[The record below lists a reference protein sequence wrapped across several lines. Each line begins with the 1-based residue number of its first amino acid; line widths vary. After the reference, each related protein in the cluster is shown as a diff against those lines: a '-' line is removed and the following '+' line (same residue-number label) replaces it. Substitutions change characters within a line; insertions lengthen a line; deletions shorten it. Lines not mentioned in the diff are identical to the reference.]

1 MSATAS
7 TTPVA
12 PASATERPAPV
23 SFAEAFAFWLKLGF
37 ISFGGPAGQIAIMH
51 AELVERRRW
60 ISEKRFLHA
69 LNYCMLLPGPE
80 AQQLATYIGWLM
92 HRTRGGIVAGALFV
106 LPSLFILIAL
116 SWIYLRFGDVPLVA
130 GIFYGIKPAVTA
142 LVLHAAHRIGTRA
155 LKNGWMWAIAAAA
168 FVAIFAF
175 DTPFPA
181 IVLAAGLIG
190 HFGAQRWPQV
200 FALGGGHGGAK
211 QGYGP
216 ALIDD
221 DTPTPAHASFS
232 RSHLAKVLGVGLALW
247 ALAMA
252 VLVPVHGV
260 QGTLTQMGWFFTK
273 AALLTFGGAYAVL
286 PYVYQGAVEQYQWLS
301 GPQMI
306 DGLALGETTP
316 GPLIMVVAFVG
327 FVGGWLK
334 EVLGPETLF
343 LGGALAATVVTFFTF
358 LPSFVFI
365 LAGGPV
371 VEATH
376 GKLGFTAP
384 LSAITAAVVGVILNL
399 ALFFAYHVLWPQ
411 GFQGPFDAVSALIA
425 VAAAV
430 ALFRFKVGVMPLLAA
445 CAAAGLAVTLAAPML
460 R

>member
-1 MSATAS
+1 MDPGITRKGSRMNS
-7 TTPVA
+7 
-12 PASATERPAPV
+12 V
-23 SFAEAFAFWLKLGF
+23 SFGQALKFWLKLGF

-51 AELVERRRW
+51 TELVERRHW

-92 HRTRGGIVAGALFV
+92 HRTWGGLVAGLLFV

-116 SWIYLRFGDVPLVA
+116 SWIYLRFGELPVVA
-130 GIFYGIKPAVTA
+130 GIFFGLKPAVTA

-155 LKNGWMWAIAAAA
+155 LKNGWMWGIAAAA

-175 DTPFPA
+175 NAPFPL
-181 IVLAAGLIG
+181 IVLAAAVVGYVG
-190 HFGAQRWPQV
+190 SRFAPAV
-200 FALGGGHGGAK
+200 FAVGGGHGAAK

-216 ALIDD
+216 AIIDD
-221 DTPTPAHASFS
+221 DTPTPPHARFS
-232 RSHLAKVLGVGLALW
+232 RARLAWVLGIGIGLW
-247 ALAMA
+247 ALAMGA
-252 VLVPVHGV
+252 LIVWQGMD
-260 QGTLTQMGWFFTK
+260 GTLTQMGLFFSK
-273 AALLTFGGAYAVL
+273 AAMVTFGGAYAVL
-286 PYVYQGAVEQYQWLS
+286 PYVYQAAVEHYHWLT
-301 GPQMI
+301 GAQMI

-327 FVGGWLK
+327 FVGGW
-334 EVLGPETLF
+334 VRQVFGPDMLF
-343 LGGALAATVVTFFTF
+343 AGAATAACIVTFFTF

-365 LAGGPV
+365 LAGGPLI
-371 VEATH
+371 ESTH
-376 GKLGFTAP
+376 GKSAFTAP
-384 LSAITAAVVGVILNL
+384 LAAITAAVVGVILNL

-411 GFQGPFDAVSALIA
+411 GFGGRFDVVSAVLA

-430 ALFRFKVGVMPLLAA
+430 ALFRFKLGVMPLLGASAA
-445 CAAAGLAVTLAAPML
+445 IGLLVTMGFAGL

>member
-1 MSATAS
+1 MPESPGVSAPLPAVGGAAPE
-7 TTPVA
+7 PVA
-12 PASATERPAPV
+12 LAQAWR
-23 SFAEAFAFWLKLGF
+23 FWLKLGF
-37 ISFGGPAGQIAIMH
+37 ISFGGPAGQIALMH
-51 AELVERRRW
+51 SELVERRRW

-92 HRTRGGIVAGALFV
+92 HRSLGGIVAGALFV
-106 LPSLFILIAL
+106 LPSLFILMGL

-155 LKNGWMWAIAAAA
+155 LKNRWMWGIAALA
-168 FVAIFAF
+168 FIAIFAF
-175 DTPFPA
+175 ATPFPA

-190 HFGAQRWPQV
+190 HFGARRWPQV
-200 FALGGGHGGAK
+200 FALGGGHVGAG
-211 QGYGP
+211 QSHAP

-221 DTPTPAHASFS
+221 NTPTPAHARVS
-232 RSHLAKVLGVGLALW
+232 RTGLAKVLGIGLGLW
-247 ALAMA
+247 LLAMGALLA
-252 VLVPVHGV
+252 VNGLH
-260 QGTLTQMGWFFTK
+260 GTLTQMGWFFTK

-286 PYVYQGAVEQYQWLS
+286 PYVYQGAVETHAWLS

-316 GPLIMVVAFVG
+316 GPLIIVVAFVG
-327 FVGGWLK
+327 FVGGWMQ
-334 EVLGPETLF
+334 EALGPDARL
-343 LGGALAATVVTFFTF
+343 LGGIAAATLVTFFTF

-365 LAGGPV
+365 LAGGPL

-399 ALFFAYHVLWPQ
+399 AMFFAYHVLWPE
-411 GFQGPFDAVSALIA
+411 GFGGRFDGLSALIA
-425 VAAAV
+425 ATATV
-430 ALFRFKVGVMPLLAA
+430 ALFRFKVGVMPLLGA
-445 CAAAGLAVTLAAPML
+445 CATVGLLATVL
-460 R
+460 RSLVV